1 MIKEKIM
8 AFCKYS
14 TEFIASSKTEIDN
27 IFINDYLPFAQP
39 QFVVVYIYGLY
50 ICGSSSFDNSIENF
64 AKTLNMSEEDV
75 IGAFEYW
82 EEQGLV
88 QVLRTNPIQITY
100 IPLKNVLT
108 ANKLYKPEKYELF
121 NQQANDIFMGKRS
134 ISKHEYQEYYDF
146 LERYRMEQEA
156 LLMIMKYCVETKK
169 SAVGY
174 NYILTVAKNWA
185 SEGITTALQVEE
197 RLQAFENKSPEL
209 SEIFNLMGIKRAPYV
224 EERALLNKWLND
236 YGFNLDVILHVAK
249 SFKKKSHFS
258 FEKLDNALT
267 KYYEMRLLSIMEI
280 DSFEKEKKDLYSLAI
295 EINKTIGVYY
305 ENLEGVVENYIL
317 KWINMGFE
325 KNLLLEIAN
334 YCFKNSIRTLEG
346 MDTAVNKF
354 YKLGILSLDAFNQYM
369 GDIIAD
375 DNKIKEILLN
385 LGINR
390 SVTSYDRNN
399 YKIWTNDWKIGQE
412 LIDYAVSLAKGKDSP
427 LKYLSRILA
436 DWRDKGIKNVDEAK
450 NTTPLSVAENS
461 QKPKSNFSGRSY
473 SKDELNALFQS
484 IDEIDV

>member
-1 MIKEKIM
+1 M

-185 SEGITTALQVEE
+185 SEGITTTLQVEE

-399 YKIWTNDWKIGQE
+399 YKIWTNDWKIRQE

-450 NTTPLSVAENS
+450 STTPLSVAENS

>member
-1 MIKEKIM
+1 
-8 AFCKYS
+8 
-14 TEFIASSKTEIDN
+14 
-27 IFINDYLPFAQP
+27 
-39 QFVVVYIYGLY
+39 
-50 ICGSSSFDNSIENF
+50 
-64 AKTLNMSEEDV
+64 
-75 IGAFEYW
+75 
-82 EEQGLV
+82 
-88 QVLRTNPIQITY
+88 
-100 IPLKNVLT
+100 
-108 ANKLYKPEKYELF
+108 
-121 NQQANDIFMGKRS
+121 
-134 ISKHEYQEYYDF
+134 
-146 LERYRMEQEA
+146 MEQEA

-325 KNLLLEIAN
+325 KNLLLEIAK

-450 NTTPLSVAENS
+450 STTPLSVAENS

-473 SKDELNALFQS
+473 SRDELNALFQS

>member
-436 DWRDKGIKNVDEAK
+436 DWRDKGIKNIDEAK
-450 NTTPLSVAENS
+450 STTPLSVAENS

>member
-1 MIKEKIM
+1 M

-450 NTTPLSVAENS
+450 STTPLSVAENS

-473 SKDELNALFQS
+473 SRDELNALFQS

>member
-1 MIKEKIM
+1 M

-436 DWRDKGIKNVDEAK
+436 DWRDKGIKNIDEAK
-450 NTTPLSVAENS
+450 STTPLSVAENS

>member
-1 MIKEKIM
+1 M

-39 QFVVVYIYGLY
+39 QFIVVYIYGLY

-436 DWRDKGIKNVDEAK
+436 DWRDKGIKNIDEAK
-450 NTTPLSVAENS
+450 STTPLSVAENS

-473 SKDELNALFQS
+473 SRDELNALFQS

>member
-450 NTTPLSVAENS
+450 STTPLSVAENS

-473 SKDELNALFQS
+473 SRDELNALFQS

>member
-1 MIKEKIM
+1 M

-50 ICGSSSFDNSIENF
+50 ICGSTSFDNSIENF

-75 IGAFEYW
+75 VGAFEYW

-346 MDTAVNKF
+346 MDIAVNKF

-450 NTTPLSVAENS
+450 NTTPLSIAENS

>member
-1 MIKEKIM
+1 M

-267 KYYEMRLLSIMEI
+267 KYYEMRLLSTMEI

-436 DWRDKGIKNVDEAK
+436 DWRDKGIKNIDEAK
-450 NTTPLSVAENS
+450 STTPLSVAENS

>member
-450 NTTPLSVAENS
+450 STTPLSVAENS

>member
-436 DWRDKGIKNVDEAK
+436 DWRDKGIKNIDEAK
-450 NTTPLSVAENS
+450 STTPLSVAENS

-473 SKDELNALFQS
+473 SRDELNALFQS

>member
-1 MIKEKIM
+1 M

-100 IPLKNVLT
+100 IPLKNVIK

-436 DWRDKGIKNVDEAK
+436 DWRDKGIKNIDEAK
-450 NTTPLSVAENS
+450 STTPLSVAENS

-473 SKDELNALFQS
+473 SRDELNALFQS